1 MTNFVIYKLY
11 RKYIGRYPTPVNIS
25 YFWNF
30 GSLAGLILI
39 VQIVSG
45 IILAMHYSPSTITSF
60 MNLEY
65 IMRELN
71 YGWLLRYL
79 HANGASMF
87 FLIVYL
93 HILRGIY
100 YGSYLYPRKKVWVS
114 GVILYVLLVATAF
127 LGYVLPWGQM
137 SYWAATVITNLFSAI
152 PVVGSELVQWLWGGY
167 SIGNPTLNRFYSLH
181 YLLPF
186 IILALSVF
194 HLILLNFSHSN
205 NPLGIKSSYDY
216 IPFSPYFII
225 KDLVGAIILFILYFY
240 FLFFNSNYLGHSI
253 NYVEANPLVTPEH
266 IVPEWYY
273 LLIYGMLRSIPDK
286 LGGVLVLAFSILI
299 LILLPLI
306 SKSLIRSI
314 RFKKLKLIFWI
325 FVFNNVL
332 LSWIGSQPIEYPYLI
347 IGQVCTML
355 YFILVCQLF
364 YNYNINYFKIKKLY

>member
-1 MTNFVIYKLY
+1 MLNLNFYKIF
-11 RKYIGRYPTPVNIS
+11 RKYLGRYPTPLNIS
-25 YFWNF
+25 YLWNF
-30 GSLAGLILI
+30 GSLAGIILI
-39 VQIVSG
+39 IQIISG
-45 IILAMHYSPSTITSF
+45 IVLAMHYSASIETSF
-60 MNLEY
+60 LNLEY

-87 FLIVYL
+87 FFVVYL
-93 HILRGIY
+93 HMLRGLY
-100 YGSYLYPRKKVWVS
+100 HGSYLYPRKQLWIS
-114 GVILYVLLVATAF
+114 GVFLYVLLIATAF

-152 PVVGSELVQWLWGGY
+152 PVIGNELVQWLWGGY
-167 SIGNPTLNRFYSLH
+167 SVGNATLNRFFSLH

-186 IILALSVF
+186 IIVGMTIVHF
-194 HLILLNFSHSN
+194 IFLNLNHSN

-225 KDLVGAIILFILYFY
+225 KDLLGLILLCFVYFY

-273 LLIYGMLRSIPDK
+273 LMVYGMLRSIPDK
-286 LGGVLVLAFSILI
+286 LGGVIILAFSIII
-299 LILLPLI
+299 LILLPLL

-325 FVFNNVL
+325 FTFNCIL
-332 LSWIGSQPIEYPYLI
+332 LSWIGSQPIEYPYLML
-347 IGQVCTML
+347 GQICTGL
-355 YFILVCQLF
+355 YFILISQLF
-364 YNYNINYFKIKKLY
+364 YNYNIKYFY